1 MSDPAAGTWEA
12 PGGHLEEGETPRAA
26 ALREWQEECGLPVVD
41 GEFVAS
47 WTSPDGVY
55 MGFVYEIPREA
66 DLDIFARRVGSDPD
80 GDVDGTESIAWWDP
94 QDLPGNPAIRPEL
107 AASLDDVLA
116 ALGHSPDSGTVSK
129 ESVNYRPSQD
139 PARCCGTCSMIRP
152 APDGYTCTL
161 VQGAIDPGA
170 VCDEWDPAGEGEVA
184 KAADD
189 RGPKGW
195 PGWEH
200 DLTAAAWWATKVT
213 AAAAA
218 ALPASKLQQLAREYL
233 ASHPA
238 APETGKRELNDEA
251 TAWLR
256 QHAPDLSAALL
267 PLIAGIIADAY
278 AIGAFSAAAVT
289 SGTRADTGTWE
300 EPGDTSGAEER
311 ISDLGLGSDYA
322 DTTQSQQQD
331 RAGQIAGGFLAA
343 MGRTL
348 ADGLQSEADAGSLAD
363 SLRQAVDDHPL
374 AAGLVLTVLTAVS
387 ALAAGAWYRS
397 AGVRYGTWI
406 GVIDERI
413 CPACLQ
419 NVASD
424 PVPIGQAYPSGNA
437 FPPVH
442 GRCRCAVVPA

>member
-200 DLTAAAWWATKVT
+200 DLTAAAHWAAVLVAALTAVIGKAQAERIARAWLSEHPDGLPDGQGRREAT
-213 AAAAA
+213 DAAAIWLATYLDANGTDLTGTCQDHMPGIVADGWLIGGASAQAVTDDQRADWGGWQPGDDATARDRAEALGLGAGLGAALAASSQAAQEMARGYVTQMARALADGTLAGLGAA
-218 ALPASKLQQLAREYL
+218 ALGGAVFAALDDREYAARSVLAQLVIASGAAALAWYLARKVQQVAFVTAGDRRVCPRCDQCAAAGPYRL
-233 ASHPA
+233 ADAPEVPQHPA
-238 APETGKRELNDEA
+238 
-251 TAWLR
+251 
-256 QHAPDLSAALL
+256 
-267 PLIAGIIADAY
+267 
-278 AIGAFSAAAVT
+278 
-289 SGTRADTGTWE
+289 
-300 EPGDTSGAEER
+300 
-311 ISDLGLGSDYA
+311 
-322 DTTQSQQQD
+322 
-331 RAGQIAGGFLAA
+331 
-343 MGRTL
+343 
-348 ADGLQSEADAGSLAD
+348 
-363 SLRQAVDDHPL
+363 
-374 AAGLVLTVLTAVS
+374 
-387 ALAAGAWYRS
+387 
-397 AGVRYGTWI
+397 
-406 GVIDERI
+406 
-413 CPACLQ
+413 
-419 NVASD
+419 
-424 PVPIGQAYPSGNA
+424 
-437 FPPVH
+437 
-442 GRCRCAVVPA
+442 CRCALVSL